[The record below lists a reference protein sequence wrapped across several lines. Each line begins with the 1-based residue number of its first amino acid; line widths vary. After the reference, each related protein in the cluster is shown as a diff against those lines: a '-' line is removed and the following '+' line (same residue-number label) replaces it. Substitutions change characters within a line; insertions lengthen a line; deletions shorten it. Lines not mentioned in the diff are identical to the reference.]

1 MLIEIMELV
10 KINSRSPI
18 LAYDLLTN
26 RLEIYEY

>member
-10 KINSRSPI
+10 KNNSRSPI

-26 RLEIYEY
+26 RLENL